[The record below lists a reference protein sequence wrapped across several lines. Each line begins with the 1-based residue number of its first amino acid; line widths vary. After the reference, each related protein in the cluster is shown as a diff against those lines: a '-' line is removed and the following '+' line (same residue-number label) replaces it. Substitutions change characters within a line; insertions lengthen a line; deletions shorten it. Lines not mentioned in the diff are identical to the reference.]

1 MAPRDAPDPPGKARL
16 PVHGGDRSF
25 WDASR
30 PAAVSIETVF
40 AAKNVSSALKLS
52 HARGVLLAAAAR
64 SAVPVFEYEPRL
76 VKKALVGYGQ
86 AEKEQVRAMVLSL
99 LARQRSRVPLDAA
112 DALALAICHIHA
124 APGRARDRRPL
135 RGRVR
140 CVRGANSLPT
150 GGREEV
156 RAAGA
161 GAQRG
166 EPGAAVEPRIRG
178 EPRAGAPAG
187 RRLSAQAKATWLGA
201 SI

>member
-1 MAPRDAPDPPGKARL
+1 MIILGLDPGTVATGFGVVAFESGRL
-16 PVHGGDRSF
+16 RLESCGVWRPPSRMEL
-25 WDASR
+25 ASKLDFIFTAALELFGQVR

-40 AAKNVSSALKLS
+40 AAKNISSALKLA

-124 APGRARDRRPL
+124 APAR
-135 RGRVR
+135 
-140 CVRGANSLPT
+140 
-150 GGREEV
+150 
-156 RAAGA
+156 
-161 GAQRG
+161 
-166 EPGAAVEPRIRG
+166 
-178 EPRAGAPAG
+178 
-187 RRLSAQAKATWLGA
+187 
-201 SI
+201 